1 VKSRSQVVSLVAVF
15 AFAFALMAAI
25 SPAALAGLSEAYFSD
40 VNGNPKSVW
49 KVGETLYITVIS
61 HDENRDSDEVE
72 LIDTRFLCETHTTV
86 PVPCVEVWDPNTK
99 DSESNYGTIILVETG
114 SNTGIF
120 RSQTGILIR
129 PLEDDPGY
137 QENGTLE
144 VIFGDT
150 IVLRYQSASDD
161 NDVDLDLAKIDSN
174 RSTIRITDQAG
185 QDVPVW
191 QIGQQVWVTVEDPD
205 ADIDPLAPAIK
216 GVTLWNPRCVW
227 NVLERLGAPRTDDPE
242 PTPCGGPVAYDA
254 ALKNIA
260 QNAGLNPNPFMAS
273 LILYETGP
281 STGVFRNVNGITL
294 FDDLGPTRQFNTV
307 TTAFQ
312 LFVNHKDTIAAFYRR
327 PTITGALPQVPEAP
341 GPLQT
346 DNCSPNSI
354 VDCSRTLPAQVT
366 PGETFDVT
374 VEITAKQAV
383 RLIGLSESAPDGFSL
398 INIKSTS
405 PEPENA
411 AIRGD
416 RLRAAWD
423 GNIQAGDTFR
433 ITYTLQAG
441 AQLGPVKIRGVILNP
456 LPTVPLI
463 SEINVVSGSASSAG
477 VVAQTE
483 SVSAQASNATY
494 SLVRNAPSTAG
505 VGETFTVNLEFTANQ
520 ALTFVSIREDYD
532 GLTLVD
538 IGTLLQDAGTTLRG
552 IIPGAAAGDS
562 QSFSYQLSCPR
573 EGDFTITGRAETRG
587 VDPVIETTTVT
598 CGEGGGQQL
607 PVTPPAGLVTGF
619 NRGRAGFN
627 DPQDFALAQA
637 KVGHLNPATLSFT
650 DHDGNEVTE
659 FDLGKDLFLTLV
671 DDDQNIDSDHVD
683 TVCVQLFN
691 VNGGREGDTPGIAR
705 NLNPLFKDDMR
716 ACNEDHVRDLFMWR
730 TGVRLVETGL
740 NTGIF
745 RNPDTI
751 KLIAICAPEEA
762 DVYPF
767 DSDPLQTLNIQIHK
781 MNLTGQPIFKPGLH
795 DEDPDEW
802 WAEPSVQVGTA
813 LKPCVPMNP
822 TNQEEAAQE
831 FPFPFELGPDGVVH
845 PDAMKIAGE
854 DVPHKIAAHAG
865 DVIYAVFQ
873 DQVVDPH
880 DIVYA
885 TTNVSDFQSFDGT
898 NNNIE
903 WVDVNG
909 NPVDTYKI
917 GQDVFVKL
925 RDDNR
930 NVHDDV
936 VDKVDILVLDR
947 NSGDW
952 ENVILE
958 ETGSD
963 TGVFQNHAGLSL
975 QPALTPGAV
984 RVNNNRLEM
993 FDRDVIEAH
1002 YQDNFNVKDYS
1013 AAWIRLIPQPGPGP
1027 SGPVA
1032 PSPVSVSFSDSSGR
1046 SVAEFGAGDAVFS
1059 TVTDSSANISSAT
1072 VDVLVDAV
1080 TITNTRTGASVTV
1093 SATETGA
1100 NTGSFLTD
1108 AVSTSQ
1114 TGGGGQLEV
1123 EPGDTLEVTYKNVND
1138 TAEVVSSL
1146 FDCTGGRN
1154 VPNPFSN
1161 STTFE
1166 AVGSGVVELNVH
1178 VYDLNGN
1185 MVADLNANSDQVIW
1199 DGRNGS
1205 GSSLAAGVYLYVVEC
1220 NGRNG
1225 ETVTTGIQ
1233 KAVKVY

>member
-1 VKSRSQVVSLVAVF
+1 MKSRNQVVNLMAVF
-15 AFAFALMAAI
+15 AFIFAITAI
-25 SPAALAGLSEAYFSD
+25 FAPAVQAGLSEAYFSD

-99 DSESNYGTIILVETG
+99 DSETNYGTVILVETG

-150 IVLRYQSASDD
+150 IALRYQSASDD
-161 NDVDLDLAKIDSN
+161 NDIDLDLAKIDSN
-174 RSTIRITDQAG
+174 RATIRITDQAG

-191 QIGQQVWVTVEDPD
+191 QIGDQVWITVEDVD
-205 ADIDPLAPAIK
+205 ADIDPLAPDPLK

-227 NVLERLGAPRTDDPE
+227 NVLERLGAARTDDPE
-242 PTPCGGPVAYDA
+242 PTPCLEPVAYDA
-254 ALKNIA
+254 ALRVIA
-260 QNAGLNPNPFMAS
+260 QNAGLNPNPFMPS

-294 FDDLGPTRQFNTV
+294 FDDLGPVRQFRDV
-307 TTAFQ
+307 VTAFQ
-312 LFVNHKDTIAAFYRR
+312 LFVNHKDTIVAFYRR
-327 PTITGALPQVPEAP
+327 PTITGALPQLPSAP
-341 GPLQT
+341 GPVQV
-346 DNCSPNSI
+346 DNCSPNAI
-354 VDCSRTLPAQVT
+354 VDCTRTLPTQVT
-366 PGETFDVT
+366 AGETFDVT
-374 VEITAKQAV
+374 VEITAKQAI
-383 RLIGLSESAPDGFSL
+383 RLVGLSESAPAGFNL
-398 INIKSTS
+398 IAIKSVS
-405 PEPENA
+405 PAAQNA

-423 GNIQAGDTFR
+423 GGIQAGDTFR
-433 ITYTLQAG
+433 ITYSLQAG
-441 AQLGPVKIRGVILNP
+441 SQLGPAKIRGVVLNP

-463 SEINVVSGSASSAG
+463 SEFNVVAAASASGFASA
-477 VVAQTE
+477 Q

-494 SLVRNAPSTAG
+494 SLVRTAPATVA
-505 VGETFTVNLEFTANQ
+505 VGDTFTVSLAFGANA
-520 ALTFVSIREDYD
+520 ALTFVSVKEDYD

-552 IIPGAAAGDS
+552 IIPGAAPGFN
-562 QSFSYQLSCPR
+562 QNFTYQLSCPR
-573 EGDFTITGRAETRG
+573 EGSFTITGRAETRG
-587 VDPVIETTTVT
+587 VDPVVETTTVV
-598 CGEGGGQQL
+598 CGDGGGVQP
-607 PVTPPAGLVTGF
+607 PVTPPPGGIVTGF

-650 DHDGNEVTE
+650 DISGNEVTE
-659 FDLGKDLFLTLV
+659 IDLGKDIFLTLV
-671 DDDQNIDSDHVD
+671 DDDQNVDSDHVE
-683 TVCVQLFN
+683 TVCVQVFN

-705 NLNPLFKDDMR
+705 DLNPLFKQDPR
-716 ACNEDHVRDLFMWR
+716 ACMEDHVRDLFMWK
-730 TGVRLVETGL
+730 TGVRLVETGT

-745 RNPDTI
+745 RNPDSL
-751 KLIAICAPEEA
+751 KLIAICAPPEA
-762 DVYPF
+762 SVYPF

-802 WAEPSVQVGTA
+802 WAEPSVLVGTA

-822 TNQEEAAQE
+822 TNQEEAHLE
-831 FPFPFELGPDGVVH
+831 FPFPTDFGLDH
-845 PDAMKIAGE
+845 PDAAKIPGE
-854 DVPHKIAAHAG
+854 DVPHKVAAHAG
-865 DVIYAVFQ
+865 DVLYAVFQ
-873 DQVVDPH
+873 DQLVDPH

-898 NNNIE
+898 TNNIE
-903 WVDVNG
+903 WVDETG

-952 ENVILE
+952 ENIILE
-958 ETGSD
+958 ETGQD
-963 TGVFQNHAGLSL
+963 TGVFMNHAGLSL
-975 QPALTPGAV
+975 QPAVTPGAV
-984 RVNNNRLEM
+984 RINNNRLEM

-1002 YQDNFNVKDYS
+1002 YQDNFNVKDFS

-1027 SGPVA
+1027 SGPVS
-1032 PSPVSVSFSDSSGR
+1032 PSPVSVSFSDSTGR
-1046 SVAEFGAGDAVFS
+1046 SVAEFGAGDSVYA
-1059 TVTDSSANISSAT
+1059 TVSDSGANISSAT

-1080 TITNTRTGASVTV
+1080 TVTNTRTGASVTV

-1100 NTGSFLTD
+1100 NTGSFTTD
-1108 AVSTSQ
+1108 AVSTSE

-1123 EPGDTLEVTYKNVND
+1123 EPGDTLEVTYKNVSDN
-1138 TAEVVSSL
+1138 AAVVSSL
-1146 FDCTGGRN
+1146 FDCTGARN
-1154 VPNPFSN
+1154 FPNPFNS

-1166 AVGSGVVELNVH
+1166 ATGSGVVELSVH
-1178 VYDLNGN
+1178 VYDLAGRL
-1185 MVADLNANSDQVIW
+1185 VAELAANSDQVIW
-1199 DGRNGS
+1199 DGRDGS
-1205 GSSLAAGVYLYVVEC
+1205 GQSLAAGVYLYVVEC
-1220 NGRNG
+1220 TGRNG
-1225 ETVTTGIQ
+1225 EQVTTDIQ
-1233 KAVKVY
+1233 KAVKSYGS